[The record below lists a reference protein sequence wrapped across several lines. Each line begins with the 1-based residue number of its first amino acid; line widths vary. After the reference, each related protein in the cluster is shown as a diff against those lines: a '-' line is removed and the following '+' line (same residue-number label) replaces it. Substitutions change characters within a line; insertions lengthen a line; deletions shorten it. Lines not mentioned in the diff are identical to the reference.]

1 MNKSKKYGKGDLYDQ
16 RKLLPKIMNYLH
28 CDREKAK
35 EVFNKLKEDANKE
48 IPDFNKYIN
57 KKMTNKTTFE
67 KELKCCICGN
77 VIGKIN
83 NNIEEEV
90 VCLSCYHYD
99 KDFDN

>member
-1 MNKSKKYGKGDLYDQ
+1 M
-16 RKLLPKIMNYLH
+16 
-28 CDREKAK
+28 A
-35 EVFNKLKEDANKE
+35 
-48 IPDFNKYIN
+48 
-57 KKMTNKTTFE
+57 NKTTFE

-99 KDFDN
+99 KDFEVENE